1 MLFENL
7 LVFLKC
13 WYGFVYLLRKF
24 VLIFLA
30 NFEHNIPV
38 KKLLKLWN
46 YFTIFIRLFC
56 QKKSKQ
62 GWLRIWNFQGYL
74 KNRMQR
80 FQESIKQKWNFQ
92 GWSRKNHVEFPFVLV
107 SGFGI
112 SNGCK
117 TVLSGISR
125 GKVTNL
131 KIPGV
136 FSKNY
141 VLKPPALF
149 AFFLE

>member
-1 MLFENL
+1 MLVCFCLFVKKVCFNL
-7 LVFLKC
+7 ACKL
-13 WYGFVYLLRKF
+13 
-24 VLIFLA
+24 
-30 NFEHNIPV
+30 EHNIPV
-38 KKLLKLWN
+38 KKLLKLLN

-62 GWLRIWNFQGYL
+62 GWLRTWNFQGYL
-74 KNRMQR
+74 KNRMQK

-92 GWSRKNHVEFPFVLV
+92 GWSRKNHVEFPCVLV

-117 TVLSGISR
+117 TVLSGFSR
-125 GKVTNL
+125 VKVTNL